1 MYTSYC
7 NFEMI
12 LWYSHDTMFDT
23 MPMANT
29 ISHLKHLFY
38 IKKCMV
44 VPRGV
49 GQYVVVFNIA
59 VRKYF

>member
-12 LWYSHDTMFDT
+12 LWYSHDTVFDT

-29 ISHLKHLFY
+29 ISHLKHLFF
-38 IKKCMV
+38 IKKC
-44 VPRGV
+44 GV
-49 GQYVVVFNIA
+49 GHYVVVFNIA
-59 VRKYF
+59 VGKYF